1 MPITPSGPS
10 AHAETRPTSTHL
22 VHTRNLSKVYE
33 SGTSP
38 VHALREV
45 NLDVEQGE
53 LLVLMGSSGSG
64 KSTLLYV
71 LSGLEQASDGEIH
84 FGGQRIDRMDET
96 ELSMLRREG
105 IGFVFQAI
113 NLIPHLTLF
122 ENVVLPGYLVTTNR
136 DAVDQRATE
145 LMRRLGIGALLQRL
159 PAQVSGGEQQ
169 RAAIARAMIN
179 APRAL
184 LADEPTGALNSAS
197 GSAVLEGFRAINAR
211 GQTIVMAT
219 HDVKTASI
227 GDRIVF
233 MRDGQICG
241 EYRLKGS
248 ALAEED
254 REAAILS
261 WVSAQGW

>member
-1 MPITPSGPS
+1 MPIAPSGTP
-10 AHAETRPTSTHL
+10 ARADTQPRPAHL
-22 VHTRNLSKVYE
+22 VHTRQLSKVYE
-33 SGTSP
+33 SGTAP
-38 VHALREV
+38 VHALRDV

-71 LSGLEQASDGEIH
+71 LSGLEQATDGEIH
-84 FGGQRIDRMDET
+84 FDGQRIDRMDET
-96 ELSMLRREG
+96 ALSMLRREG

-122 ENVVLPGYLVTTNR
+122 ENVVLPGYLVNVNR
-136 DAVDQRATE
+136 DEVDHRATE
-145 LMRRLGIGALLQRL
+145 LMGRLGIGALLHRL

-169 RAAIARAMIN
+169 RAAIARSMIN

-197 GSAVLEGFRAINAR
+197 GSAVLEGFREINAR

-219 HDVKTASI
+219 HDVKSACI

-233 MRDGQICG
+233 MRDGQIRG
-241 EYRLKGS
+241 EYRLKDS
-248 ALAEED
+248 AVAVED

-261 WVSAQGW
+261 WLSAQGW